1 MINNVVLM
9 GRLTATPE
17 LKHTASDKS
26 VVSFTLAVDGYK
38 DGETN
43 FIDCQAWEKTAEFI
57 ANYFDKGRLIAVM
70 GQIQTRSFT
79 DKNGNKRKATEVIVS
94 KASFTGE
101 RKNDGYSE
109 LPKTIQN
116 NSTDDD
122 IEEIPDDEELPF

>member
-79 DKNGNKRKATEVIVS
+79 DKNGNKRKATEVVVS

-109 LPKTIQN
+109 PPKTTQN
-116 NSTDDD
+116 NLIDDD
-122 IEEIPDDEELPF
+122 IEEIPDDADIPF

>member
-70 GQIQTRSFT
+70 GQLQTRSFT

-109 LPKTIQN
+109 PSKTIQN

>member
-116 NSTDDD
+116 NSIDDD
-122 IEEIPDDEELPF
+122 IEEIPDDEEIPF